1 MRLSLCPYAL
11 TQRFGRHVAPRFA
24 PRTAIHIPKI
34 LRGFLARPK
43 TDFVHELKETRSAQR
58 LLKNSKTK
66 LTHDLLEMTE
76 RVGLQP
82 IPGLTLNSRR
92 MMEREKQEKELKH
105 LEGEDDNDRNNLHH
119 SNNSDSFVAQHPHI
133 H

>member
-1 MRLSLCPYAL
+1 M
-11 TQRFGRHVAPRFA
+11 
-24 PRTAIHIPKI
+24 
-34 LRGFLARPK
+34 
-43 TDFVHELKETRSAQR
+43 
-58 LLKNSKTK
+58 KNSKTK

-105 LEGEDDNDRNNLHH
+105 LEGEDDNNRSNLCT
-119 SNNSDSFVAQHPHI
+119 Q
-133 H
+133 

>member
-1 MRLSLCPYAL
+1 M
-11 TQRFGRHVAPRFA
+11 
-24 PRTAIHIPKI
+24 
-34 LRGFLARPK
+34 
-43 TDFVHELKETRSAQR
+43 
-58 LLKNSKTK
+58 KNSKTK

-105 LEGEDDNDRNNLHH
+105 LEGEDDNKKEQPAL
-119 SNNSDSFVAQHPHI
+119 Q
-133 H
+133 